1 MRVLL
6 GVLVF
11 CLIAFLVGAMINT
24 IRVKDLKA
32 KQSVSLLD
40 FFLLYVSRLSKYVSL
55 LSFRFAMVGIVV
67 SQLTSLFLFELVSFD
82 LVFYSIIAASFV
94 ILNLHYFV
102 DLLGGEFE
110 HSDDPDSE

>member
-11 CLIAFLVGAMINT
+11 CLIAFLVGVMINT

-67 SQLTSLFLFELVSFD
+67 SQLTSLFLFELVS
-82 LVFYSIIAASFV
+82 YSIIAASFV

>member
-6 GVLVF
+6 GLLVF
-11 CLIAFLVGAMINT
+11 CLIAFLVGVMINT

-67 SQLTSLFLFELVSFD
+67 SQLTSLFLFEI
-82 LVFYSIIAASFV
+82 VFYSIIAASFV

-110 HSDDPDSE
+110 HSDDPDGE